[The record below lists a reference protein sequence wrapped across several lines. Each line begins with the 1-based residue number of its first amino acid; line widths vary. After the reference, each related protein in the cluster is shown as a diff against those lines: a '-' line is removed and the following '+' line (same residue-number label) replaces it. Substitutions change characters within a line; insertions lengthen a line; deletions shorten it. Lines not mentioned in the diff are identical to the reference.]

1 MSFNARISIT
11 LHKSNAKQLCSF
23 VNETLVRILTL
34 IGNTSGK
41 PSWDSRVCKIKPFPF
56 VNCKRVCSIPG
67 MILAM
72 CFMDYNLFTFIISQQ
87 QRVRY
92 HISLCRLSVSI
103 VVFLLFTWQIKST
116 LTERRVCE
124 ARWNCTTMLS
134 SLIKYAQHSDLI
146 INNTPY
152 TSHFSEGCFY
162 SQQIEIFGAH
172 TVYGIH

>member
-103 VVFLLFTWQIKST
+103 VVFFIHMTDKIDVDRVESLWSALELHNNVIITDKVCST
-116 LTERRVCE
+116 FGL
-124 ARWNCTTMLS
+124 
-134 SLIKYAQHSDLI
+134 
-146 INNTPY
+146 NNKQ
-152 TSHFSEGCFY
+152 Y
-162 SQQIEIFGAH
+162 S
-172 TVYGIH
+172 IH